1 MTFLATEIGHEE
13 TLWTFGMA
21 FARGQLPSA
30 RTTDALVS
38 AGAAASH
45 AAQIT
50 LGTRAQ
56 VAIISEMSARYSLT
70 VGLLHANYV
79 CEKKLVLRH
88 ALA

>member
-1 MTFLATEIGHEE
+1 MMTFLATKVGHEE

-30 RTTDALVS
+30 WATDALVS

-56 VAIISEMSARYSLT
+56 VAIISEMSTWYSLMAGMSNT
-70 VGLLHANYV
+70 NYV
-79 CEKKLVLRH
+79 S
-88 ALA
+88 